1 MAAICKW
8 CGAADT
14 VAAFDMY
21 ECLVCGNHTT
31 FDGEKAVPASLATE
45 GVTVDDIP
53 EPEPYVQPEA
63 EAVSETPEVSPEPEA
78 VSEPEQQADVP
89 EPAAPAD
96 TPDE

>member
-1 MAAICKW
+1 MICKW

-31 FDGEKAVPASLATE
+31 FTGDKTVPASLATE
-45 GVTVDDIP
+45 GVGVEDIP
-53 EPEPYVQPEA
+53 EPEPYDQTEP
-63 EAVSETPEVSPEPEA
+63 TPEPEP
-78 VSEPEQQADVP
+78 EPEP
-89 EPAAPAD
+89 EPDEPAD